1 MERDVRGARVREVL
15 DDAVDGRHHEVHVDG
30 RRDAVLAQGRADHGA
45 DGQVGHV
52 VVVHHIKMDDV
63 RAGRERR
70 VDLGAELREVRTQ
83 DGGRDQE
90 VLLGHDELHFY
101 GRAGRARPRRGQRL
115 GDERIRGR
123 EGEGDDEGLHSY

>member
-1 MERDVRGARVREVL
+1 MGRRLRVERDVRGPGVREVL

-70 VDLGAELREVRTQ
+70 VDLGA
-83 DGGRDQE
+83 
-90 VLLGHDELHFY
+90 
-101 GRAGRARPRRGQRL
+101 
-115 GDERIRGR
+115 
-123 EGEGDDEGLHSY
+123 

>member
-1 MERDVRGARVREVL
+1 MERDVRGPGISKVL

-30 RRDAVLAQGRADHGA
+30 RRDAVLAQRRADHGA
-45 DGQVGHV
+45 DRQVRDV
-52 VVVHHIKMDDV
+52 VVVHDVEVDDV
-63 RAGRERR
+63 RAGGERR
-70 VDLGAELREVRTQ
+70 VDLGAELREVGAQ
-83 DGGRDQE
+83 DGGRDEE